1 MWWMKLKNRH
11 FTHKST
17 EKKRK
22 RNNVLHKEKK
32 TIMIFFCIVICT
44 LSYQSHDNY
53 GLKLLEHLNP
63 LKVCVEMTGGNGRE
77 CFINKTDTFF
87 FIIFSQSVLVIRL
100 VDSEWKTEW
109 RTITWNDCLHKK
121 SFSLL
126 QMLMTR
132 SERTSEYIR
141 PGIIITQHMLREEGI
156 IFHSALLCSPILS
169 ILSYFKVISFLGT
182 LCQNYLL

>member
-87 FIIFSQSVLVIRL
+87 FHHIFSVCSCHQVSRFRMEDRMENNNMKWLSPQKKFLSAADAYDTQWTDVRIHQAWNYYYTTYAERRGNNIPFCTALQSNIVNTVI
-100 VDSEWKTEW
+100 
-109 RTITWNDCLHKK
+109 
-121 SFSLL
+121 F
-126 QMLMTR
+126 
-132 SERTSEYIR
+132 
-141 PGIIITQHMLREEGI
+141 
-156 IFHSALLCSPILS
+156 
-169 ILSYFKVISFLGT
+169 
-182 LCQNYLL
+182 